1 MRLSFLIL
9 LFPATALFSETILMQ
24 NGTYVRG
31 NIIAQDRTSVT
42 IDTATGR
49 LSLQKAT
56 IKRIMYDDAKFDAEQ
71 KAREEGQRRQEAKNA
86 EERRL
91 AEEKR
96 QAALREESKNK
107 PDEPPGLQRTG
118 PVLGVGLST
127 NRYSPGTIDY
137 TKREKENPLGVS
149 NLPSYPANFRTRGY
163 GGLRGSLGYQSRKWF
178 ILVDVMQIHGHS
190 KYDELGGGYTFLQS
204 PNPQL
209 RLIDGRGAA
218 NSTRTGI
225 FSRAGFSPV
234 PATWFIRPH
243 LYAGYSS
250 TNIQTR
256 LVSTTLNYQPGVRN
270 ILLTAM
276 RANVNGKGPELGGE
290 IRFLRESGLEL
301 RTLYGQSW
309 QRGHAKP
316 VGNTIAFRAEPASS
330 LLDNLWIRSDGK
342 GDSFLRVQRYAATM
356 FSPRLGVGRAFFSL
370 RAEHSVIHVHRLVPI
385 YTPITQLSL
394 LQSGISSSLLPDL
407 IFKYGKTSGIDDYKS
422 YEVGYEV
429 ML

>member
-149 NLPSYPANFRTRGY
+149 NLPSYPQNFRTRGY

-178 ILVDVMQIHGHS
+178 
-190 KYDELGGGYTFLQS
+190 
-204 PNPQL
+204 
-209 RLIDGRGAA
+209 
-218 NSTRTGI
+218 
-225 FSRAGFSPV
+225 
-234 PATWFIRPH
+234 
-243 LYAGYSS
+243 
-250 TNIQTR
+250 
-256 LVSTTLNYQPGVRN
+256 
-270 ILLTAM
+270 
-276 RANVNGKGPELGGE
+276 
-290 IRFLRESGLEL
+290 
-301 RTLYGQSW
+301 
-309 QRGHAKP
+309 
-316 VGNTIAFRAEPASS
+316 
-330 LLDNLWIRSDGK
+330 
-342 GDSFLRVQRYAATM
+342 
-356 FSPRLGVGRAFFSL
+356 
-370 RAEHSVIHVHRLVPI
+370 
-385 YTPITQLSL
+385 
-394 LQSGISSSLLPDL
+394 
-407 IFKYGKTSGIDDYKS
+407 
-422 YEVGYEV
+422 
-429 ML
+429 